1 MRGLPNMTIN
11 HLFIFT
17 PAARARFPDV
27 QLSFAAPSL
36 PVPVLVP
43 GDLVRFDAVGNVV
56 FAVVAREFRFGAQ
69 EQLDVTY
76 MLDLEPREMS
86 QRTQLH
92 VVDSSPKQ
100 GG

>member
-1 MRGLPNMTIN
+1 MPNMTIN

-17 PAARARFPDV
+17 PAARARFQDV

-36 PVPVLVP
+36 PLPVLVP
-43 GDLVRFDAVGNVV
+43 GDLVRFDAVGDVV
-56 FAVVAREFRFGAQ
+56 FTVVGREFRFGSQ

-86 QRTQLH
+86 QRTHLH
-92 VVDSSPKQ
+92 VVDSSAKQ